1 MFRTNVQN
9 ADRSEPGCDGEQP
22 GRRVGTT
29 TSRTDTSTGGCADVA
44 VIGGGMAGMATALRL
59 QAAGLATVV
68 LEAHGHAGGC
78 AGYYRKRGFSFDVGA
93 TTLVDFGPGG
103 VGGELLDSVG
113 IPPLDAWELPGYQ
126 AHLPDRRVVLHRDQD
141 AWHAERLRTLGD
153 STRHRAF
160 WDLLDRLAHTFWRAS
175 RAGVRLP
182 VRSSADAL
190 HDLRAVG
197 WSGLSHARHL
207 NRTLGDALR
216 DHGLRAEAPLVGLLA
231 MLVEDT
237 VHSGV
242 DDAPLI
248 NAALGVTIRGAGLSR
263 HHGGMHGFWRV
274 LVGRYRE
281 LGGSLRTACRVAHV
295 QGGPG
300 AYRLTTRR
308 GVIHARRIVCAV
320 PAATTAEICA
330 GLPVARALRGYLRR
344 DADTLGGASV
354 VCLGVPESEVEGP
367 DMTHHQLLRSYDRP
381 LGDGNNMFVSVS
393 TPGDTLSAPPGH
405 RAVMISTHTDLAGW
419 RDLDRAEYEQRKK
432 EAGERLLSCARRVY
446 PRLGER
452 AVIAWTGTPRSY
464 ERFAFRPRG
473 AVGGVRQR
481 LANTNQHAIPHDLG
495 GPGLWLVG
503 DSTWPGLGTVA
514 CVLGSRIVAEGL
526 LKERRRAR

>member
-1 MFRTNVQN
+1 MFRTHVQN
-9 ADRSEPGCDGEQP
+9 ANRNAGRNTTGWGDG
-22 GRRVGTT
+22 R
-29 TSRTDTSTGGCADVA
+29 ADVV

-59 QAAGLATVV
+59 QAAGLSTIV

-103 VGGELLDSVG
+103 VGGELLDTVG
-113 IPPLDAWELPGYQ
+113 IPPLDAEELPGYQ
-126 AHLPDRRVVLHRDQD
+126 AHLPDRRIVLHRDQA

-153 STRHRAF
+153 SERHRAF

-175 RAGVRLP
+175 RAGVRMP
-182 VRSSADAL
+182 IRGPADAL
-190 HDLRAVG
+190 HDLRALG
-197 WSGLSHARHL
+197 WSGLPYARHL

-216 DHGLRAEAPLVGLLA
+216 EHGLRGDAALAGLLA

-237 VHSGV
+237 VHTGV

-281 LGGSLRTACRVAHV
+281 LGGSLRTSCRVAQV
-295 QGGPG
+295 QGAFG
-300 AYRLTTRR
+300 AYQLTTRQ
-308 GVIHARRIVCAV
+308 GVFRARRIVCAV
-320 PAATTAEICA
+320 PAATTATICS
-330 GLPVARALRGYLRR
+330 GLPVARRLRTYLRR
-344 DADTLGGASV
+344 DADALGGATV
-354 VCLGVPESEVEGP
+354 VFLGVPESEVAAQEL
-367 DMTHHQLLRSYDRP
+367 THHQLLQSYDRP

-393 TPGDTLSAPPGH
+393 APGDTLSAPPGH
-405 RAVMISTHTDLAGW
+405 RAVMISTHTDLADW
-419 RDLDRAEYEQRKK
+419 RDLDPAEYGQRKK
-432 EAGERLLSCARRVY
+432 ETGEQLLAHARRAY

-452 AVIAWTGTPRSY
+452 AVFAQTGTPRSY
-464 ERFAFRPRG
+464 ERFGFRPQG

-481 LANTNQHAIPHDLG
+481 LANTNQHAVPHDLG

-526 LKERRRAR
+526 LKERRRTG

>member
-1 MFRTNVQN
+1 MFRTRVQN
-9 ADRSEPGCDGEQP
+9 ADRNAGRNATGWGDG
-22 GRRVGTT
+22 R
-29 TSRTDTSTGGCADVA
+29 ADVV

-59 QAAGLATVV
+59 QAAGLSTIV

-113 IPPLDAWELPGYQ
+113 IPPLDAEELPGYQ
-126 AHLPDRRVVLHRDQD
+126 AHLPDRRIVLHRDQA

-153 STRHRAF
+153 SERHRAF

-182 VRSSADAL
+182 IRGPADAL
-190 HDLRAVG
+190 HDLRALG
-197 WSGLSHARHL
+197 WSGLLYARHL

-216 DHGLRAEAPLVGLLA
+216 EHGLRGDAALAGLLA

-237 VHSGV
+237 VHTGV

-281 LGGSLRTACRVAHV
+281 LGGSLRTACRVTQV

-300 AYRLTTRR
+300 AYQLTTRQETF
-308 GVIHARRIVCAV
+308 HARRIVCAV
-320 PAATTAEICA
+320 PAATTATICS
-330 GLPVARALRGYLRR
+330 GLPVARRLRTYLRR
-344 DADTLGGASV
+344 DADALGGATV
-354 VCLGVPESEVEGP
+354 VFLGVPESEVAGQEL
-367 DMTHHQLLRSYDRP
+367 THHQLLQSYDRP

-393 TPGDTLSAPPGH
+393 APGDTLSAPPGH
-405 RAVMISTHTDLAGW
+405 RAVMISTHTDLADW
-419 RDLDRAEYEQRKK
+419 RDLDPAEYGQRKK
-432 EAGERLLSCARRVY
+432 ETGEQLLAHARRAY

-452 AVIAWTGTPRSY
+452 AVFAQTGTPRSY
-464 ERFAFRPRG
+464 ERFGFRPQG

-481 LANTNQHAIPHDLG
+481 LANTNQHAVPHDLG

-526 LKERRRAR
+526 LKERRRTG